1 MINITTNLDNVY
13 DYSNTIQNYWRNQSG
28 NTAILPN
35 ITSFKAVPDEEDK
48 TLIHLTWDAATFENF
63 SHYEIRCSKDWKLD
77 ARLGNI
83 SNNQVVTDDL
93 TENYLDYRIYNEDD
107 GWAKD
112 ISFWIAAYDTRM
124 NRSKDPVNVKLT
136 YCIEPDKVPI
146 VLIEQDKS
154 NKRLVHITWQP
165 IQSSVLDRYVIMVQE
180 EDRKPVFLYVNKDI
194 TNFDYYVSH
203 SGILQ
208 VAVSAQL
215 ESGARIRRPEK
226 AVYNISIAPN
236 RIESLNLS
244 VANMGLTITWE
255 EPLNDDNGNLEYH
268 YVVTKFNLTQ
278 EQFKTVA
285 QTSDNNTELINI
297 YASVDGETEQQEL
310 DSSVLYS
317 LAQNQGYE
325 VIRELN
331 TKTLKASVDLS
342 GEGLYKVQVFPHRHV
357 WYINKDN
364 KRINKI
370 YEGPSVIQY
379 VYVKS

>member
-1 MINITTNLDNVY
+1 MIDIITNLDNVY
-13 DYSNTIQNYWRNQSG
+13 DYSDTVQNYWRNQSS

-35 ITSFKAVPDEEDK
+35 VTNFKAVPDEEDK

-77 ARLGNI
+77 ERLENI
-83 SNNQVVTDDL
+83 SNNQVITDDL
-93 TENYLDYRIYNEDD
+93 TENHLDYRIYNEDD

-124 NRSKDPVNVKLT
+124 NRSKEPVNVKLT
-136 YCIEPDKVPI
+136 YKVEPNKVPI
-146 VLIEQDKS
+146 VLLEQDKS
-154 NKRLVHITWQP
+154 NKRLIHITWQP
-165 IQSSVLDRYVIMVQE
+165 IQSSVLDRYVLMIQE
-180 EDRKPVFLYVNKDI
+180 EDRKPIFLYTNKDT

-215 ESGARIRRPEK
+215 QSGARIKRPEK
-226 AVYNISIAPN
+226 AVYNVSVAPN

-244 VANMGLTITWE
+244 VVNMGLTMTWK
-255 EPLNDDNGNLEYH
+255 EPLNDDNSDLEYH
-268 YVVTKFNLTQ
+268 YVITKFNLTK
-278 EQFKTVA
+278 EQFKTIF
-285 QTSDNNTELINI
+285 QTSDNNTEFVDI
-297 YASVDGETEQQEL
+297 YASINEEDIKQNL
-310 DSSVLYS
+310 NSSVLYS

-325 VIRELN
+325 VIRELT
-331 TKTLKASVDLS
+331 TKELKASVDLN
-342 GEGLYKVQVFPHRHV
+342 GEGLYKIQVFPHRHV

-364 KRINKI
+364 KRVNKI

-379 VYVKS
+379 VYVKA

>member
-1 MINITTNLDNVY
+1 
-13 DYSNTIQNYWRNQSG
+13 
-28 NTAILPN
+28 
-35 ITSFKAVPDEEDK
+35 
-48 TLIHLTWDAATFENF
+48 
-63 SHYEIRCSKDWKLD
+63 
-77 ARLGNI
+77 
-83 SNNQVVTDDL
+83 
-93 TENYLDYRIYNEDD
+93 
-107 GWAKD
+107 
-112 ISFWIAAYDTRM
+112 
-124 NRSKDPVNVKLT
+124 
-136 YCIEPDKVPI
+136 
-146 VLIEQDKS
+146 
-154 NKRLVHITWQP
+154 
-165 IQSSVLDRYVIMVQE
+165 MVQE
-180 EDRKPVFLYVNKDI
+180 EDRKPVFLYVNKDT

-317 LAQNQGYE
+317 LVQNQGYE
-325 VIRELN
+325 VVREFN
-331 TKTLKASVDLS
+331 TKELKVSVDLS

-357 WYINKDN
+357 WYINKDS

-370 YEGPSVIQY
+370 YKGPSVIQY

>member
-13 DYSNTIQNYWRNQSG
+13 DYSDTIQNYWRNQSG

-83 SNNQVVTDDL
+83 PNNQVVTDDL
-93 TENYLDYRIYNEDD
+93 TENYLDYKIYNEED

-124 NRSKDPVNVKLT
+124 NRSKEPVNVKLT

-146 VLIEQDKS
+146 VLLEQDKS
-154 NKRLVHITWQP
+154 NKRLIHITWQP
-165 IQSSVLDRYVIMVQE
+165 IQSSVLDRYVLMIQE
-180 EDRKPVFLYVNKDI
+180 EDRKPIFLYTNKDT

-203 SGILQ
+203 SCILQ

-215 ESGARIRRPEK
+215 QSGARIKRPEK
-226 AVYNISIAPN
+226 AVYNISVAPN
-236 RIESLNLS
+236 MIESLNLS
-244 VANMGLTITWE
+244 VVNMGLTMTWE
-255 EPLNDDNGNLEYH
+255 EPLNDNNSDLEYH
-268 YVVTKFNLTQ
+268 YVITKFNLTK
-278 EQFKTVA
+278 EQFKTVFN
-285 QTSDNNTELINI
+285 NNTELIDV
-297 YASVDGETEQQEL
+297 YASINEEEKQNL
-310 DSSVLYS
+310 NSSVLYS

-325 VIRELN
+325 VIRELT
-331 TKTLKASVDLS
+331 TKELKASVDLN
-342 GEGLYKVQVFPHRHV
+342 GEGLYKIQVFPHRHV

-364 KRINKI
+364 KRVNKI

-379 VYVKS
+379 MYVKL